1 MTVQVVDTPK
11 AINPAYNQ
19 NRFLV
24 TADTSDFS
32 GKYKV
37 RFTLSGTLKS
47 EPSEPF
53 TETFNMRVYPIL
65 DGPASL
71 YRGFFD
77 ISSFLRNSTLLRSNP
92 IIFAEIAIGYEYATT
107 PTGSLTQVPVS
118 TTNYQVING
127 ALNVAEYRDFDPT
140 YFIDTITSG
149 NVPYKVLTDYQG
161 TRETLRITDHE
172 LLFGGLGA
180 GYIGEIKFYNQNTY
194 LTSAEGLVANPNKSW
209 SKLFITGDIV
219 PLTTTRY
226 DAVIKRTSNGL
237 PVSPTYSFD
246 VVEVCRFTPV
256 TVYFTNKYGMQ
267 DNFLFKLMSNKS
279 DTINRSKFKR
289 LDRYLDDWQP
299 AEVVSRSTIQRK
311 HNLTTD
317 WVTESQMNTLLS
329 DLAECNYASLYYGS
343 SLSGGTKASF
353 KIVFSSLVNDAFGE
367 YGVQAGWTFS
377 VYTSAG
383 SYTYTAPSFIGD
395 VFYDGAMFALIAS
408 ISSTTALDGDYDI
421 TVGNS
426 SISYAELLFTAKTV
440 GVIYSLSSSSISPSS
455 SASEAAGSFT
465 SIVAGTNA
473 EEATLISVTPS
484 TSEFRFRK
492 KENEDLFLL
501 ECEMVETNTFTRQ
514 TL

>member
-1 MTVQVVDTPK
+1 MTVQVTDTPK
-11 AINPAYNQ
+11 TLNPAYNQ

-24 TADTSDFS
+24 TADAADFS

-37 RFTLSGTLKS
+37 RFTLSGTLTS

-53 TETFNMRVYPIL
+53 PETFNMRVYPKF
-65 DGPASL
+65 DTPSSL

-77 ISSFLRNSTLLRSNP
+77 ISSFLRNSTLLKSNP

-107 PTGSLTQVPVS
+107 PTGSLTQVPIS
-118 TTNYQVING
+118 TENYEVING

-140 YFIDTITSG
+140 YFIGTITSG
-149 NVPYKVLTDYQG
+149 NVPLKALTDYQG

-180 GYIGEIKFYNQNTY
+180 GYIGEIKFYNQSTY

-329 DLAECNYASLYYGS
+329 DLGECNYASLYYGS
-343 SLSGGTKASF
+343 TLSGGTEASF
-353 KIVFSSLVNDAFGE
+353 KIVFSFLTDDGFGNS
-367 YGVQAGWTFS
+367 GVQAGWTFS
-377 VYTSAG
+377 VYTAAG
-383 SYTYTAPSFIGD
+383 SYTYTASTFIGD
-395 VFYDGAMFALIAS
+395 VFYDDAMIALIAD
-408 ISSTTALDGDYDI
+408 ISSTTTLDADYDI
-421 TVGNS
+421 TIGNS
-426 SISYAELLFTAKTV
+426 TASYAEILFTAKVV
-440 GVIYSLSSSSISPSS
+440 GPLYTLESSSISTSS
-455 SASEAAGSFT
+455 SASEAAGTFG
-465 SIVAGTNA
+465 SIIAGTNA
-473 EEATLISVTPS
+473 SATNLISVTPS

-501 ECEMVETNTFTRQ
+501 ECELVETNTFTRQ

>member
-11 AINPAYNQ
+11 AVNPAYNQ

-24 TADTSDFS
+24 YADSADFS

-37 RFTLSGTLKS
+37 RFTLSGVLKS

-53 TETFNMRVYPIL
+53 PETFNMRAYPKFDI
-65 DGPASL
+65 ASNL
-71 YRGFFD
+71 YIGFFD
-77 ISSFLRNSTLLRSNP
+77 ISSFLRNSTLIKSNP
-92 IIFAEIAIGYEYATT
+92 IIFAAISIGYEYATT
-107 PTGSLTQVPVS
+107 PTGSLTQVPIS
-118 TTNYQVING
+118 TENYQVING
-127 ALNVAEYRDFDPT
+127 ALNLAEYIDFDPT
-140 YFIDTITSG
+140 YFIGTVTSG
-149 NVPYKVLTDYQG
+149 NIPYKALTDFQG
-161 TRETLRITDHE
+161 TRETLRITDQS

-180 GYIGEIKFYNQNTY
+180 GYIGEIKYYNQSTY
-194 LTSAEGLVANPNKSW
+194 LTSANGLVANPNAAW
-209 SKLFITGDIV
+209 SKIDISGSTV
-219 PLTTTRY
+219 PSTATRY
-226 DAVIKRTSNGL
+226 EAVIKRSSNGL
-237 PVSPTYSFD
+237 PVTPTYSFD
-246 VVEVCRFTPV
+246 VVDVCRFTPV

-279 DTINRSKFKR
+279 DTISRSKFKR
-289 LDRYLDDWQP
+289 LDRYIDDWQP

-317 WVTESQMNTLLS
+317 WVTELQMNTLLS
-329 DLAECNYASLYYGS
+329 DLAECNYATLFYGAT
-343 SLSGGTKASF
+343 LSGGTEASF
-353 KIVFSSLVNDAFGE
+353 KIVFSFLTYDGFGNS
-367 YGVQAGWTFS
+367 GVQAGWTFS

-383 SYTYTAPSFIGD
+383 SYTYTAATFIGD
-395 VFYDGAMFALIAS
+395 LFADDAMIALIAD
-408 ISSTTALDGDYDI
+408 ISSTTTLDADYDM

-426 SISYAELLFTAKTV
+426 TASYAEILFTAKVV
-440 GVIYSLSSSSISPSS
+440 GNLYSLDSSSISPSS

-473 EEATLISVTPS
+473 AATNIISVVPN

-501 ECEMVETNTFTRQ
+501 ECELVETNTFTRQ